1 MTINEY
7 EPICPSCGKAMI
19 LRKRKSD
26 GSPFYGC
33 AGYPN
38 CFETMTVK
46 QVERK
51 ANKIA
56 ASTEI
61 RLNWAEQ
68 IRNKIA
74 KKRHVNY
81 YAYLKSPEW
90 KRKKFEIEQSAR
102 YKCQVCNKGKSQA
115 ILNVH
120 HRTYERLGCELPSD
134 LIVLCRECHALY
146 HGKLL
151 PPQNEAQQSVQ
162 RTGGE
167 SGQQSLFS
175 AGEVLP
181 AKVTRQSPRR

>member
-1 MTINEY
+1 
-7 EPICPSCGKAMI
+7 
-19 LRKRKSD
+19 
-26 GSPFYGC
+26 
-33 AGYPN
+33 
-38 CFETMTVK
+38 MTVK